1 MKLKDRELTP
11 NELFLSL
18 HGTLMALITA
28 LRRAGQIPETE
39 FLEQMLNSEKNLYEE
54 GAPFAAHL
62 LASYRAALSSE
73 WGREPSSR

>member
-18 HGTLMALITA
+18 HGTLMALIA
-28 LRRAGQIPETE
+28 VLHQGGHLPEQDFLR
-39 FLEQMLNSEKNLYEE
+39 QMLNSEKNLYEE
-54 GAPFAAHL
+54 GFPYAAHL

-73 WGREPSSR
+73 WERESPSR